1 MAEKKSETKKVAKKS
16 KKRSTWNKGVEVG
29 PRAAYTPRE
38 VKRIR
43 ATLVKRGAT
52 GMRDLALFS
61 TAIDTMLHASD
72 LLSLTVKDVRRR
84 DGGMKETIEVK
95 MAGTTR
101 SVSCTLSKDTRT
113 VLTDWIAQSGKK
125 QNDFLFTG
133 RSSTAKAVT
142 PRQLSRL
149 VKSWTTAIGLD
160 ATDYG
165 TESLRRT
172 RAVHIVSETGN
183 LEAVRVLLGHTKIA
197 STASYLGDFKQA
209 DPLTVSRAYEL

>member
-1 MAEKKSETKKVAKKS
+1 VAEKKNETKKVAKKT

-43 ATLVKRGAT
+43 AMLVKRGAA
-52 GMRDLALFS
+52 GLRDLAMFS

-84 DGGMKETIEVK
+84 DGGMKETIDVK

-101 SVSCTLSKDTRT
+101 SVNCTLSKEART
-113 VLTDWIAQSGKK
+113 VLDAWISKAGKK

-133 RSSTAKAVT
+133 RSSASKAVT

-149 VKSWTTAIGLD
+149 VKSWTAGIGLD

-209 DPLTVSRAYEL
+209 DPLAVSRAYEL